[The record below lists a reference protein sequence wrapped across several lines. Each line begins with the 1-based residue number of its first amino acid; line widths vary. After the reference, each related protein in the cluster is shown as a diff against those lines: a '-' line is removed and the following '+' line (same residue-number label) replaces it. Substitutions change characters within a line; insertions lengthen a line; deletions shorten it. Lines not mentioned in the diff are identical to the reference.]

1 MFWQFGVIF
10 LAIGILIICLAFLED
25 YDVQESKSKV
35 HEAALQPPA
44 RDHMVKRWNVWTP
57 RRGG

>member
-35 HEAALQPPA
+35 HEASLQPPT
-44 RDHMVKRWNVWTP
+44 RYRMVKWRNVYTP
-57 RRGG
+57 WRG